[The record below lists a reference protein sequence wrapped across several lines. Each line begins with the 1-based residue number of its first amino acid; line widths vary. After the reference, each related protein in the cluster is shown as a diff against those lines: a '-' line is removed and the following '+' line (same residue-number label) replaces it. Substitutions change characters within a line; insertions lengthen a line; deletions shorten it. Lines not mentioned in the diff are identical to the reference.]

1 MHMLLLQVCKGGKI
15 QEVHAECKYAWLQ
28 NETMKRVKI
37 NSKQSAFNCF
47 INRSRRLF
55 LILKSFWILCFM
67 LKISIITYEC

>member
-1 MHMLLLQVCKGGKI
+1 MLLLQVCKGGKI

-28 NETMKRVKI
+28 NATMKRVKI

-55 LILKSFWILCFM
+55 LILKSF
-67 LKISIITYEC
+67 